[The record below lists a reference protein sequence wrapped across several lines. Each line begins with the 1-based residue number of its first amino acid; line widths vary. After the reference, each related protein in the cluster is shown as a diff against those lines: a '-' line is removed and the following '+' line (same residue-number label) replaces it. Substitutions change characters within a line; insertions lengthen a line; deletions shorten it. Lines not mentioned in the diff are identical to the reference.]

1 MARGKKAEAQ
11 RLTNIGAIHDA
22 IIEAFPKILADEL
35 HRKEMHEE
43 HVKPITK
50 AINKAF
56 KTLSADCDI
65 PAKVLKLKFKE
76 YCMEQEALKFE
87 DENDRDK
94 VLDGLKLAFGAMV
107 KGKTLNYLDV
117 LEDQGL
123 AQAAE

>member
-1 MARGKKAEAQ
+1 MPRRSREERT
-11 RLTNIGAIHDA
+11 RLTNTSAIHDA
-22 IIEAFPKILADEL
+22 INEAFPKILADEQ
-35 HRKEMHEE
+35 HRREMHDE
-43 HVKPITK
+43 HVKPIQK

-56 KTLSADCDI
+56 KNLSADCDI

-76 YCMEQEALKFE
+76 YLMEQEALEFE

-117 LEDQGL
+117 LEEQGF